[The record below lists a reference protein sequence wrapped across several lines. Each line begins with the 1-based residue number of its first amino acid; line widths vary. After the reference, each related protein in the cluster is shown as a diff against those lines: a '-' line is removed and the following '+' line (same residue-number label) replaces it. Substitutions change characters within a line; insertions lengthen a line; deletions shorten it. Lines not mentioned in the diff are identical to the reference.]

1 MCPLR
6 FVLVFFSALLAGYVA
21 WKTVRSSDDDGDS
34 LLETKHKAE
43 EERQEFDSVG
53 MKSRYNFGKMIQNG
67 FWVFVDMASGKYLWR
82 NLKSLHNVDKSKSS

>member
-21 WKTVRSSDDDGDS
+21 WKSVGGSNDDEDFVV
-34 LLETKHKAE
+34 ETRNKAK
-43 EERQEFDSVG
+43 EERQEFNSVEL
-53 MKSRYNFGKMIQNG
+53 KFPKIIQNG

-82 NLKSLHNVDKSKSS
+82 NIKSLHNVDKSKSS